1 MPTTGWWPGT
11 RWKSTSNSKPTGRSE
26 LTADKGKVK
35 TKNPETRRERRKK
48 SEETV
53 DSEGVPGASKSIA
66 IREDIDPMTSFFM
79 NSSVPSDF
87 FHPIPPC
94 FRISGLDEKNQI
106 GRAHV

>member
-1 MPTTGWWPGT
+1 
-11 RWKSTSNSKPTGRSE
+11 
-26 LTADKGKVK
+26 
-35 TKNPETRRERRKK
+35 
-48 SEETV
+48 V

-94 FRISGLDEKNQI
+94 FRISGLDFIN
-106 GRAHV
+106 AF